1 MSVIQRGREGET
13 WADRVRQVAAMIED
27 SMRIAILNPEDVV
40 CNVVCNS
47 CGRVVA
53 GTMDHPPAGWT
64 LGAFGENDYCPGCR
78 NLGT

>member
-1 MSVIQRGREGET
+1 MTVSVEARDGDT
-13 WADRVRQVAAMIED
+13 WESRVRQVAAMIED

-47 CGRVVA
+47 CGRVA
-53 GTMDHPPAGWT
+53 PGKIDAPPTGWT
-64 LGAFGENDYCPGCR
+64 LGGFGENDYCPGCR